1 MGTTD
6 GGRTWSDLVRLATH
20 LSNFTFLDEREGWA
34 TGAGADPS
42 RAAVYHTTDGGRAWT
57 VDLELAPRVYS
68 LGLVLYGAA
77 LTLHAGAGAQGL
89 ADHTFLYQ
97 RSVPRSQ
104 PPPVVQPPIVAPDT
118 GTGPAGASP
127 TWWMSALAISGATLV
142 LAGVGGRS
150 RPSANS

>member
-34 TGAGADPS
+34 TGSGADPS
-42 RAAVYHTTDGGRAWT
+42 RGYVYHTADGGHSWS
-57 VDLELAPRVYS
+57 VDLELPPRVYPVS
-68 LGLVLYGAA
+68 IVLHGDA

-104 PPPVVQPPIVAPDT
+104 PPPLVQPPIVAPDT
-118 GTGPAGASP
+118 GVGPGGAGRGR
-127 TWWMSALAISGATLV
+127 WMAALAVAGGALV
-142 LAGVGGRS
+142 LAGLAQRPRTS
-150 RPSANS
+150 RNS